1 MKQKKI
7 RLRSCV
13 VTREKLPKQELLRV
27 VRTKE
32 GEVKID
38 DSGKMNGRGAYI
50 KKDLAVL
57 EKAKKTRALAKCLEV
72 EIPESVYEQIKIT
85 IQKEMD

>member
-7 RLRSCV
+7 PLRSCV